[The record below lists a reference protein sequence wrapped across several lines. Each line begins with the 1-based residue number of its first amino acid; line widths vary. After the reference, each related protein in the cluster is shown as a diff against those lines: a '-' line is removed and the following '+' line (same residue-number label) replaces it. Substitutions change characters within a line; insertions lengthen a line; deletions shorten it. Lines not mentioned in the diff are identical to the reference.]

1 MAQKTFRE
9 VKVTPI
15 SIISLPAAQL
25 DPDYSGSGLGGSGH
39 HQLINPSI
47 SQSPSPSRFDLKPP
61 SSIKGRF
68 VKSGETSGANQMV
81 VKVTP
86 MEVKIQK

>member
-1 MAQKTFRE
+1 M
-9 VKVTPI
+9 TPI
-15 SIISLPAAQL
+15 SIASLPAEL

-39 HQLINPSI
+39 QLINLSPPN
-47 SQSPSPSRFDLKPP
+47 SQSPSPTSRYDLKQ

-68 VKSGETSGANQMV
+68 VKSGESGANQMV

-86 MEVKIQK
+86 MEVKNLQSFQNQSK